1 MSGKVLVLCEGIWLA
16 HTARPLAI
24 ARALRASGW
33 EVEFGASGKYAA
45 LPASEGFVVHPLATM
60 DPEMALAQVRSAR
73 IGYNRRLVEEYIEDE
88 LTLIGR
94 LKPDLVLNDFRLPLA
109 ISGRLSNVPF
119 VNILNAYLTNYYA
132 PRRRAPHDLWLT
144 KLIGKRATTAIMP
157 HIMRFV
163 TNAYARP
170 FNDAAA
176 ARGLAA
182 FTNILDVM
190 ESPFL
195 NLVCELEEFMPVAG
209 APNTFRY
216 IGPILWEPNVAA
228 PKWLAAVDETKPIIY
243 FTMGSTGFAHY
254 YEALKHAF
262 GGTDYQV
269 LITTGG
275 SADAGVLPANFHV
288 AELAPAL
295 AIIEKSDLV
304 ICHGGNGTIY
314 QALSR
319 GVPVLGIPTFHDQ
332 DFNMQRV
339 EDLGV
344 GKALYPGE
352 LNGAVLRATAERLID
367 DAKVK
372 AAANML
378 GEKIRATD
386 APAAAVRHIGE
397 MLRK

>member
-24 ARALRASGW
+24 ARALRAAGW

-45 LPASEGFVVHPLATM
+45 LPASEGFVVHPLTTM

-73 IGYNRRLVEEYIEDE
+73 IGYNRRLVEEYVEDE
-88 LTLIGR
+88 LTLIRR
-94 LKPDLVLNDFRLPLA
+94 LKPDLVLNDFRLTLA
-109 ISGRLSNVPF
+109 ISGRLSGVPF
-119 VNILNAYLTNYYA
+119 VNILNAYMTNYYA
-132 PRRRAPHDLWLT
+132 PVRRAPHDLFVT
-144 KLIGKRATTAIMP
+144 KIIGKRATSALMP
-157 HIMRFV
+157 HVMLFATR
-163 TNAYARP
+163 AYARP
-170 FNDAAA
+170 FSTVAA
-176 ARGLAA
+176 ARGVAA
-182 FTNILDVM
+182 FTNVFDVM

-195 NLVCELEEFMPVAG
+195 NLVCELEDFMPVVG
-209 APNTFRY
+209 APKTFKY
-216 IGPILWEPNVAA
+216 IGPILWEPSVAA
-228 PKWLAAVDETKPIIY
+228 PEWLARIDETKPVIY

-254 YEALKHAF
+254 YEALKNAF
-262 GGTDYQV
+262 GGTDFQV

-275 SADAGVLPANFHV
+275 SADAGTLPANFHV
-288 AELAPAL
+288 TELAPAL

-319 GVPVLGIPTFHDQ
+319 GVSVLGIPTFHDQ

-344 GKALYPGE
+344 GMALYPGE
-352 LNGAVLRATAERLID
+352 LSGATLRATAERLIG

-372 AAANML
+372 AAATAL

-386 APAAAVRHIGE
+386 APTTAVKYVSE
-397 MLRK
+397 MLDR